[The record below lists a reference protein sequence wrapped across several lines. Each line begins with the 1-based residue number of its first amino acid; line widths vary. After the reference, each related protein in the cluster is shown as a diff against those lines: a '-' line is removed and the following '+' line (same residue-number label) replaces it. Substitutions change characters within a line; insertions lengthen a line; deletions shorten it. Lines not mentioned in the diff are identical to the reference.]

1 MRNLITLAAYK
12 IGWQPYQPHPGTR
25 VVCCGCSLP
34 GLAEFTEYQCGR
46 TNRAT
51 IDELPK
57 KRGYSRL
64 SLTVLQ
70 TLKTLFNPAKH
81 LFAQVLI
88 LISLIASPLALAES
102 FDHSQWDGLLKEYVH
117 WPVANQESR
126 VDYANFDRQ
135 ELQAYLDK
143 LASITQSEFDAWSEN
158 EQLAFLINAYN
169 AYTVQYILS
178 AYPNITSIRDLGN
191 LFQSP
196 WKKKRFML
204 FGDKVSLDHIEH
216 DLIRPGYNNPHIH
229 AAVVCAAISCPPLQ
243 SVAFTGEA
251 VEQQLTQAFREFL
264 HSNKNYYDD
273 EKDRLYL
280 SSIFK
285 WYKGDFEGGLNNYLS
300 QYAADLR
307 VSPEQ
312 VKKAKISYLDYD
324 WSLNDYR

>member
-1 MRNLITLAAYK
+1 
-12 IGWQPYQPHPGTR
+12 
-25 VVCCGCSLP
+25 
-34 GLAEFTEYQCGR
+34 
-46 TNRAT
+46 
-51 IDELPK
+51 
-57 KRGYSRL
+57 
-64 SLTVLQ
+64 LQ
-70 TLKTLFNPAKH
+70 TLKTLFNPAKR

-102 FDHSQWDGLLKEYVH
+102 FDHSQWDGLLKQYVH

-126 VDYANFDRQ
+126 VDYANFDQQ

-143 LASITQSEFDAWSEN
+143 LASISQSEFDAWSDN

-196 WKKKRFML
+196 WKKKRFIL
-204 FGDKVSLDHIEH
+204 FGEKVSLDHIEH

-264 HSNKNYYDD
+264 QSDKNYYDAN
-273 EKDRLYL
+273 KKRLYL

-285 WYKGDFEGGLNNYLS
+285 WYKGDFAGGLNSYLS
-300 QYAADLR
+300 QYAEDLR
-307 VSPEQ
+307 LSPEQ
-312 VKKAKISYLDYD
+312 VKQAKISYLDYN

>member
-1 MRNLITLAAYK
+1 M
-12 IGWQPYQPHPGTR
+12 
-25 VVCCGCSLP
+25 
-34 GLAEFTEYQCGR
+34 
-46 TNRAT
+46 
-51 IDELPK
+51 
-57 KRGYSRL
+57 
-64 SLTVLQ
+64 Q
-70 TLKTLFNPAKH
+70 TLKTLFNPAKR

-88 LISLIASPLALAES
+88 LISLIASPLAIAES

-143 LASITQSEFDAWSEN
+143 LASITQSEFDAWSDN

-204 FGDKVSLDHIEH
+204 FGEKVSLDHIEH
-216 DLIRPGYNNPHIH
+216 ELIRPGYNNPHIH

-243 SVAFTGEA
+243 SVAYTGDA
-251 VEQQLTQAFREFL
+251 VEQQLKQAFREFL
-264 HSNKNYYDD
+264 QSNKNHYDK
-273 EKDRLYL
+273 ESNRLKL

-285 WYKGDFEGGLNNYLS
+285 WYKGDFGKSLNNYLS
-300 QYAADLR
+300 DYAVDLR
-307 VSPEQ
+307 MTPEQ
-312 VKKAKISYLDYD
+312 VKAAKISYLDYD

>member
-1 MRNLITLAAYK
+1 MRNLIKLVAYK

-64 SLTVLQ
+64 SLAVLQ
-70 TLKTLFNPAKH
+70 TLKTLFNPAKR

-143 LASITQSEFDAWSEN
+143 LASITQSEFDAWSDN

-204 FGDKVSLDHIEH
+204 FGEKVSLDHIEH

-243 SVAFTGEA
+243 SVAYTGDA
-251 VEQQLTQAFREFL
+251 VEQQIKQAFKEFL
-264 HSNKNYYDD
+264 QSNKNHYDK
-273 EKDRLYL
+273 ESNRLKL

-285 WYKGDFEGGLNNYLS
+285 WYKGDFGKSLNNYLS
-300 QYAADLR
+300 DYAVDLR
-307 VSPEQ
+307 MTPEQ
-312 VKKAKISYLDYD
+312 MKAAKISYLDYD